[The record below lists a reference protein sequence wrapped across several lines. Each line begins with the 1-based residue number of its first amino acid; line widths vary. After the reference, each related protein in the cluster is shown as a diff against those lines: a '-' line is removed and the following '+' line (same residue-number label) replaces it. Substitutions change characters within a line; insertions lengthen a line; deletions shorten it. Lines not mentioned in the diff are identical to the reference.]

1 MALAGFSKSIIRAGI
16 MMIVMLCG
24 RLFNERSDTLNSLG
38 IAVFIICLNPFAVTD
53 AGALLTVTAV
63 LGLIIIDPM
72 LIGLYKPKTKLVYY
86 VYKTVCA
93 SLSVFL
99 TTLPVVC
106 ITFSYVS
113 MLWNFS

>member
-1 MALAGFSKSIIRAGI
+1 

-93 SLSVFL
+93 SLSCVFNNFTGCL
-99 TTLPVVC
+99 
-106 ITFSYVS
+106 YN
-113 MLWNFS
+113 LWLCQYALEFFLIFLSFLWHR